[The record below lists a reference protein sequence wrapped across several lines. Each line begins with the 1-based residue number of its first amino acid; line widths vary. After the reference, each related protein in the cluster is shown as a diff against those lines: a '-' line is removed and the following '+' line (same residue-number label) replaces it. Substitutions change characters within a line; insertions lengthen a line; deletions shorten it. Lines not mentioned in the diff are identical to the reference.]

1 MAVVTVGVNSW
12 VTVAAAD
19 PYLDGKYGASAWAGL
34 PAADK
39 AALLITACNWLRR
52 QTGFTIPIT
61 SVDPNVKAAQ
71 CEAAWFWYKH
81 GEEWDKR
88 AALYAAGVR
97 SFTVMS
103 WTEDLS
109 APALPST
116 IADMIIDY
124 ASGGNYKP
132 TLTRDY

>member
-12 VTVAAAD
+12 VTVAEAD
-19 PYLDGKYGASAWAGL
+19 AYLDAKYGASAWAGL
-34 PAADK
+34 SAADK

-61 SVDPNVKAAQ
+61 STDPNVKAAQ
-71 CEAAWFWYKH
+71 CEAAWFWYLH

-88 AALYAAGVR
+88 AALYAEGVR

-103 WTEDLS
+103 WSEDLA
-109 APALPST
+109 APAVPVPIQNLL
-116 IADMIIDY
+116 IDY
-124 ASGGNYKP
+124 ATAGYYKP
-132 TLTRDY
+132 TVSRPY